1 MIIQPLL
8 DLRTIGPDELGM
20 LRTLT
25 APRVRHTT
33 QSLAAAL
40 GVKEPTLLPFLRW
53 ADGEQE
59 LLHIATPSFEGYANP
74 SQPPLKLLTVRPGP
88 LAIYRGWPL
97 PEPVNEWPASRQPI
111 EVPSVAA
118 DGYRFNAADE
128 WASVWEIREQLQH
141 TRPNLGNS
149 REGAW
154 ARLVDGV
161 LAHYKTHP
169 AALPDVQYLLTA
181 TPVRLERTAT
191 PSHGPEP
198 IRHNLARLC
207 ATKDDYLAIVP
218 DGRRDWLASR
228 MSIWAGPLTLADL
241 EAMTAALPDG
251 DSTDLQPLEEAC
263 QGSSSPG
270 HALTALE
277 RRIDHLIWRGVP
289 LEGVLEG
296 YALHYLE
303 RTRQIEWLREQS
315 SY

>member
-8 DLRTIGPDELGM
+8 DLRTIGPEELRM
-20 LRTLT
+20 LRTLD

-59 LLHIATPSFEGYANP
+59 LLHIATPSFEGFANP
-74 SQPPLKLLTVRPGP
+74 NQPPLKLLAIRPGP

-97 PEPVNEWPASRQPI
+97 PEPVSEWPAARQPI

-128 WASVWEIREQLQH
+128 WASVWEIRQHLQY
-141 TRPNLGNS
+141 TRPNLGSS

-169 AALPDVQYLLTA
+169 EAMPDVRHLLTA
-181 TPVRLERTAT
+181 TPVRLERDAR
-191 PSHGPEP
+191 PSTGPEP
-198 IRHNLARLC
+198 IRHRLALLC
-207 ATKDDYLAIVP
+207 AAEADYLALVP

-228 MSIWAGPLTLADL
+228 MGIYAGPLTLGDL
-241 EAMTAALPDG
+241 EAMTAARPEDG
-251 DSTDLQPLEEAC
+251 STVLQNFEAAC
-263 QGSSSPG
+263 QRSSAPH

-277 RRIDHLIWRGVP
+277 RIVDSLRWHGVS
-289 LEGVLEG
+289 LDGVLEG

-303 RTRQIEWLREQS
+303 RIRQIEWIREQS

>member
-8 DLRTIGPDELGM
+8 DLRDIGAQELRM
-20 LRTLT
+20 LRDLD

-33 QSLAAAL
+33 QSLAATL
-40 GVKEPTLLPFLRW
+40 GVKESTILPFLRW

-59 LLHIATPSFEGYANP
+59 LLHIATNSFEGYANP
-74 SQPPLKLLTVRPGP
+74 SQPPVKLLVVRPGP

-97 PEPVNEWPASRQPI
+97 RKAVKEWPASREPL

-118 DGYRFNAADE
+118 DGYRYNAADE

-141 TRPNLGNS
+141 AKPSLGNS
-149 REGAW
+149 RGGAW

-169 AALPDVQYLLTA
+169 EALPDVRHLLTA
-181 TPVRLERTAT
+181 GPVRLERHAS
-191 PSHGPEP
+191 PSTGPEP
-198 IRHNLARLC
+198 IRHGLALLC
-207 ATKDDYLAIVP
+207 ATEADYLALVP

-228 MSIWAGPLTLADL
+228 MGIWAGLLTLPDL
-241 EAMTAALPDG
+241 EAMTAALPEAG
-251 DSTDLQPLEEAC
+251 STALQGFEEAC
-263 QGSSSPG
+263 QRSSAPH
-270 HALTALE
+270 HALPALE
-277 RRIDHLIWRGVP
+277 RIIDHLRWQGVP
-289 LEGVLEG
+289 LDDVLQG

-303 RTRQIEWLREQS
+303 KTRQIEWLREQS